1 MSGNATRKLNEATEA
16 FMGDLVSA
24 RETMMRIAQIQAK
37 MSQTMDECLAEFRE
51 MFPNAG
57 HRHEQNAEHSAH
69 GQPIY
74 GVDELNRGQIT
85 PEQTTQITNGLPKYM
100 VKAHRNNGD

>member
-37 MSQTMDECLAEFRE
+37 MSQTMDECLAEFRAL
-51 MFPNAG
+51 FPGPEPQQLQAADHYDNPG
-57 HRHEQNAEHSAH
+57 PLNQEDLPRMMQNANARHYDH
-69 GQPIY
+69 
-74 GVDELNRGQIT
+74 
-85 PEQTTQITNGLPKYM
+85 
-100 VKAHRNNGD
+100 

>member
-37 MSQTMDECLAEFRE
+37 MSQTMDECLAEFRAL
-51 MFPNAG
+51 FPAPEPQQLQPTNHYDNQG
-57 HRHEQNAEHSAH
+57 TQIEEDLPRMMQNANARHYDH
-69 GQPIY
+69 
-74 GVDELNRGQIT
+74 
-85 PEQTTQITNGLPKYM
+85 
-100 VKAHRNNGD
+100 